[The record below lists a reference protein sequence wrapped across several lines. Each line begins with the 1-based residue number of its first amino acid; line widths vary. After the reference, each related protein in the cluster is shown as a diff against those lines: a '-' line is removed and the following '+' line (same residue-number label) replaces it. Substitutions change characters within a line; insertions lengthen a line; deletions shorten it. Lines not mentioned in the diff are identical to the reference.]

1 MGLPAYGVLT
11 LVGTASQQPDPE
23 THFEA
28 WSEYVTTDWFY
39 ASHIGA
45 SILGLALGTLGVVG
59 LGVALTDGGR
69 PRAALGAVV
78 LHVFG
83 AAVLFA
89 LFGVAAFVQPAIGS
103 AFLDG
108 DDGARDWYADVFH
121 DPRTLV
127 PAATGLLLFSA
138 ASILLAR
145 ALAEDEDSIPG
156 GQVEPHADNAR
167 VREIYERSR
176 AWFHASVGGPR
187 AITRAAPKAPLKAE
201 KSDGGGGGGGDD
213 ESNDDTDGGGGGDNV
228 GAVGAAAS
236 WEKNK
241 KKRQAEEEE
250 EEEDVEEE
258 EEGWGEPRSRIN
270 VRDYKRQRA
279 QAGIPNQG
287 AVRNVEDE
295 LRAANERVAAMKEII
310 QKSDDRD
317 YQLRLQALEEFREN
331 SERDHRL
338 RMQALEELRENRKR
352 DQEFKMRLLEL
363 EMSRG
368 ENANAGNQG
377 LAGLLSGN
385 LPPELREGLLRFL
398 LKGSDGGG
406 GGGASST
413 DP

>member
-1 MGLPAYGVLT
+1 MTVITGHRRQRERPTPGCSSSLRRAALTATWALPAYGALT

-89 LFGVAAFVQPAIGS
+89 LFGVAAFVQPAIGG

-145 ALAEDEDSIPG
+145 ALADRPGIPRWLAWTYG
-156 GQVEPHADNAR
+156 ATAPLIGILGLMIDVLQPIGSPLLIVAGSLIAAR
-167 VREIYERSR
+167 LTSPRTTDATPTPSAATGRCSDP
-176 AWFHASVGGPR
+176 AANGPV
-187 AITRAAPKAPLKAE
+187 AAP
-201 KSDGGGGGGGDD
+201 
-213 ESNDDTDGGGGGDNV
+213 
-228 GAVGAAAS
+228 
-236 WEKNK
+236 
-241 KKRQAEEEE
+241 
-250 EEEDVEEE
+250 
-258 EEGWGEPRSRIN
+258 
-270 VRDYKRQRA
+270 
-279 QAGIPNQG
+279 
-287 AVRNVEDE
+287 
-295 LRAANERVAAMKEII
+295 
-310 QKSDDRD
+310 
-317 YQLRLQALEEFREN
+317 
-331 SERDHRL
+331 
-338 RMQALEELRENRKR
+338 
-352 DQEFKMRLLEL
+352 
-363 EMSRG
+363 
-368 ENANAGNQG
+368 
-377 LAGLLSGN
+377 
-385 LPPELREGLLRFL
+385 
-398 LKGSDGGG
+398 
-406 GGGASST
+406 
-413 DP
+413 